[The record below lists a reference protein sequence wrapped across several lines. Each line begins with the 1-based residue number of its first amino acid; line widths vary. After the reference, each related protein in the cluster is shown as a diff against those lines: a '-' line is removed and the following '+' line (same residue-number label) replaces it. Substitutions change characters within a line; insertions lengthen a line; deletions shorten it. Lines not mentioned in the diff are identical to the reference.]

1 MPKPTRAQPDD
12 PPPLPPAT
20 ATAQAAALSVLP
32 PSASA
37 AVSEAARAFNS
48 QLKRLDKLKQQ
59 LQDLDAL
66 GRTHQQLWHD
76 RMQPLE
82 QQRHQLLRELVQRV
96 DVGLSG
102 KVLTERQRET
112 ARQVV
117 SGIALELAQAGDAD
131 MAALFERYQSETG
144 QQTINITE
152 TINVTEETLRE
163 QMEAL
168 LREAGMSPDAAAS
181 ADDRDDL
188 ADQPPPHHKP
198 GKKPKKKPNAA
209 QTQAQEELEDAH
221 NLLRKLYRQ
230 LASLLHPDR
239 EPDAQRRLAKTAL
252 MSEANAAYERKDW
265 VALMH
270 IQQRAA
276 VADPVLAAQLS
287 DTQLNA
293 LTRLLKQQV
302 ADLERERALMQQ
314 RWAHTFQL
322 SWQASVT
329 AATLRQA
336 LDEQAGQLQDM
347 LEALSQDCAAVQT
360 DAGLKR
366 WLTRER
372 QAMQR
377 AIRMNPFD
385 FF

>member
-1 MPKPTRAQPDD
+1 M
-12 PPPLPPAT
+12 
-20 ATAQAAALSVLP
+20 
-32 PSASA
+32 
-37 AVSEAARAFNS
+37 SEAARAFNS

-66 GRTHQQLWHD
+66 GRTHQQVWHE
-76 RMQPLE
+76 RMQPLA
-82 QQRHQLLRELVQRV
+82 QQRHQLLRQLVQRV
-96 DVGLSG
+96 DAGLAG
-102 KVLTERQRET
+102 KLLTERQRET
-112 ARQVV
+112 ACQVV
-117 SGIALELAQAGDAD
+117 SGLAFQLAQAGDAD
-131 MAALFERYQSETG
+131 MAALFERYQTQTV
-144 QQTINITE
+144 QQAASA
-152 TINVTEETLRE
+152 TEETLRE

-168 LREAGMSPDAAAS
+168 LREAGVSPDAF
-181 ADDRDDL
+181 DDL
-188 ADQPPPHHKP
+188 TDQPPPRDQP

-209 QTQAQEELEDAH
+209 QVQAQEELEDAH
-221 NLLRKLYRQ
+221 SLLRKLYRQ

-287 DTQLNA
+287 DTQLSA
-293 LTRLLKQQV
+293 LTRLLRQQV
-302 ADLERERALMQQ
+302 AELERERALQQQ
-314 RWAHTFQL
+314 RWAHSFQL
-322 SWQASVT
+322 PWQASVT
-329 AATLRQA
+329 AAGLRQA
-336 LDEQAGQLQDM
+336 LDEQAEMLQDM
-347 LEALSQDCAAVQT
+347 LDALAQDCAAVQT